1 MSRLNARSNPNTS
14 INMTN
19 KEKWKLEA
27 KAKQGWKCYYIEREH
42 IYDLQEVRENLQD
55 DVEELRKNETGDYEH
70 LKNMFLT
77 LYEKVGELCECP
89 VCFETMTKEVT
100 FVPMCGHLICNNCK
114 SRLDKCS
121 ICRKKL

>member
-1 MSRLNARSNPNTS
+1 MSNPDAS
-14 INMTN
+14 ITMTN
-19 KEKWKLEA
+19 KEKWRLEA

-42 IYDLQEVRENLQD
+42 TYQLQEVRENLRQS
-55 DVEELRKNETGDYEH
+55 VEELRNNERGDYEH

-77 LYEKVGELCECP
+77 LYEKVGELCDCP

-100 FVPMCGHLICNNCK
+100 FVPLCGHLICKDCK
-114 SRLDKCS
+114 SRLDKCV